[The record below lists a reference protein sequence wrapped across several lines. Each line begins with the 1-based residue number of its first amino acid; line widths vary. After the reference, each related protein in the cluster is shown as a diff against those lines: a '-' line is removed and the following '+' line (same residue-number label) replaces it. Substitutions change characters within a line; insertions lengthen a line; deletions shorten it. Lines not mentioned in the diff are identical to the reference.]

1 METSSAEGETTIVV
15 FQDEAM
21 EANGNM
27 MTEIQFST
35 DDSGCNRCS
44 TDVTNPEKD
53 NETFLVPETFIS
65 QNSILGKDFVIRC
78 APCNKIF
85 ISADGYNNH
94 VQVYKVKNGEQNFK
108 STEKYFISLT
118 ICLVK
123 NIVHTNIILQN
134 KECADDNNTALL
146 AEVQQENIHELYAT
160 NDDTSTSHAHEKST
174 GNHTLNF

>member
-1 METSSAEGETTIVV
+1 MGTTIM
-15 FQDEAM
+15 FRYTKSKM
-21 EANGNM
+21 E
-27 MTEIQFST
+27 
-35 DDSGCNRCS
+35 
-44 TDVTNPEKD
+44 
-53 NETFLVPETFIS
+53 
-65 QNSILGKDFVIRC
+65 NSI
-78 APCNKIF
+78 
-85 ISADGYNNH
+85 
-94 VQVYKVKNGEQNFK
+94 FK
-108 STEKYFISLT
+108 RTEKYFISLT